1 MANILRKRLPYNFYY
16 ATIILA
22 ALNVLAFVF
31 TGSGRSYE
39 MTMKYGLQP
48 ILFVRGH
55 CYWQIFTYMFMHG
68 SWTHLISN
76 MFGLLIFGTI
86 CERKIGS
93 NEFLLFYILCGIVC
107 GAFSL
112 ALYVLGGV
120 WGVVLVGASGA
131 VYSVLLLFSV
141 IFPTS
146 RVFIFGIVPV
156 PAPLLVVIY
165 AGISIFD
172 EMFGR
177 NQGVAHLTHLSG
189 FAAAWI
195 YCLARFGINPIKVWK
210 NAWR

>member
-48 ILFVRGH
+48 ILFVRSH

-210 NAWR
+210 NAWQ